1 TCFRITALRDVN
13 QFGEIVD
20 LARIDGRQIAPFSF
34 SRLVL
39 TKFPFISRKRRWR
52 PRPHRRRRRIIAA
65 KCDPDRHEKL
75 RRSDESDLHENLPNS
90 PGTSIMFIM
99 AVRKRKCRAQTL
111 IVPFCFPISF
121 SSFWRAGFQ
130 ELFCRDE
137 LHITCLK
144 LWRLASEMPLC

>member
-1 TCFRITALRDVN
+1 
-13 QFGEIVD
+13 
-20 LARIDGRQIAPFSF
+20 
-34 SRLVL
+34 
-39 TKFPFISRKRRWR
+39 
-52 PRPHRRRRRIIAA
+52 
-65 KCDPDRHEKL
+65 
-75 RRSDESDLHENLPNS
+75 
-90 PGTSIMFIM
+90 MFIM

-144 LWRLASEMPLC
+144 LWRLASEMRLYSQPCQHALFESRPMGGSPR